1 MVSLHGITIFLNHKL
16 IRINKMST
24 DKPLKGM
31 RVIEMGQLIAG
42 PFTGSIL
49 GYFGAEIIKIEPITG
64 DPVRYWRLTENN
76 TSYWWHSVSRNKK
89 SITLNL
95 KSEEGIQIAKDL
107 ILKSDVL
114 IENFRPGTLEKWG
127 IGPAELEKENPGLI
141 TARIS
146 GYGQTGPRSHLP
158 GYASVC
164 EGFGGFRY
172 VNGFPDRPP
181 VRPNLSIGDTLAGL
195 HAAMGVLLAYIQR
208 EKDPNNKGQV
218 VDTAIYESVFNLME
232 AVVPEYSGCGAIRE
246 PSGSTIT
253 GIVPTNTYVTS
264 DDKHVIIGG
273 NGDSIFKRLMKAIDQ
288 PGMAADER
296 FEDNIGRVEHEK
308 ELDAAIEK
316 WTSEHTSEEVL
327 SIMDEVSVP
336 AGPIYSVED
345 MMKDEHYI
353 ARGMFEE
360 VEANGRPLKIPAML
374 PILTETPGGTDWSGP
389 ELSQH
394 TNEILSELLGK
405 NAEEIKKLNEGGVI

>member
-1 MVSLHGITIFLNHKL
+1 M
-16 IRINKMST
+16 NKASQ
-24 DKPLKGM
+24 DKPLSGI

-42 PFTGSIL
+42 PFTGSVL
-49 GYFGAEIIKIEPITG
+49 GYFGAEVIKIEPITG

-95 KSEEGIQIAKDL
+95 KSDEGRQIAKDL

-114 IENFRPGTLEKWG
+114 IENFKPGTLERWG
-127 IGPAELEKENPGLI
+127 MSPDDLKKDNPGLI
-141 TARIS
+141 SARIS

-164 EGFGGFRY
+164 EGYGGFRY

-195 HAAMGVLLAYIQR
+195 HAAMGVMLAYIQR
-208 EKDPNNKGQV
+208 EKDPNGKGQV

-253 GIVPTNTYVTS
+253 GIVPTNTYLTS

-273 NGDSIFKRLMKAIDQ
+273 NGDSIFKRLMIAIGRPD
-288 PGMAADER
+288 MAEDPR
-296 FEDNIGRVEHEK
+296 FEHNQGRVENEK
-308 ELDAAIEK
+308 EIDAAIEK
-316 WTSEHTSEEVL
+316 WTREHTSDEIL
-327 SIMDEVSVP
+327 TTMDEVSVP
-336 AGPIYSVED
+336 AGPILSVED
-345 MMKDEHYI
+345 MMNDEHYI
-353 ARGMFEE
+353 ARGMFQE
-360 VEANGRPLKIPAML
+360 VEANGRTLHIPAML
-374 PILTETPGGTDWSGP
+374 PILTETPGSTEWPGP
-389 ELSQH
+389 ELSEH
-394 TNEILSELLGK
+394 TEEVLTELLGK
-405 NAEEIKKLNEGGVI
+405 DEGEITQLREDGVV

>member
-1 MVSLHGITIFLNHKL
+1 MNIKAQ
-16 IRINKMST
+16 
-24 DKPLKGM
+24 DKPLRGM

-42 PFTGSIL
+42 PFTGSVL
-49 GYFGAEIIKIEPITG
+49 GYFGAEVIKIEPLTG

-95 KSEEGIQIAKDL
+95 KTEEGRQIAKDL

-114 IENFRPGTLEKWG
+114 IENFKPGTLEKWG
-127 IGPAELEKENPGLI
+127 MSPEDLKKDNPGLI

-164 EGFGGFRY
+164 EGYGGFRY

-195 HAAMGVLLAYIQR
+195 HAAMGVMLAYIQR
-208 EKDPNNKGQV
+208 EKDPDGKGQV
-218 VDTAIYESVFNLME
+218 VDAAIYESVFNMME
-232 AVVPEYSGCGAIRE
+232 AVVPEYSGSGAIRE

-253 GIVPTNTYVTS
+253 GIAPTNTYITS
-264 DDKHVIIGG
+264 DNKHVIIGG
-273 NGDSIFKRLMKAIDQ
+273 NGDSIFKRLMNA
-288 PGMAADER
+288 
-296 FEDNIGRVEHEK
+296 IGRPDMANDPELEANQGRVDNEK
-308 ELDAAIEK
+308 EIDAAIEK
-316 WTSEHTSEEVL
+316 WTKDHTSDEVL
-327 SIMDEVSVP
+327 SIMDGVSVP
-336 AGPIYSVED
+336 AGPILSVED

-353 ARGMFEE
+353 ARGMFHE
-360 VEANGRPLKIPAML
+360 VQANGRTLQIPAML
-374 PILTETPGGTDWSGP
+374 PILTETPGTTEWPGPALSEHTD
-389 ELSQH
+389 EV
-394 TNEILSELLGK
+394 LSELLGK
-405 NAEEIKKLNEGGVI
+405 DEKEITQLREDGVL

>member
-1 MVSLHGITIFLNHKL
+1 M
-16 IRINKMST
+16 NKAKQ
-24 DKPLKGM
+24 DKPLSGM

-42 PFTGSIL
+42 PFTGSVL
-49 GYFGAEIIKIEPITG
+49 GYFGAEVIKIEPITG

-95 KSEEGIQIAKDL
+95 KSDEGRQIAKDL

-114 IENFRPGTLEKWG
+114 IENFKPGTLERWG
-127 IGPAELEKENPGLI
+127 MSPDDLKKDNPGLI
-141 TARIS
+141 SARIS

-164 EGFGGFRY
+164 EGYGGFRY

-195 HAAMGVLLAYIQR
+195 HAAMGVMLAYIQR
-208 EKDPNNKGQV
+208 EKDPDGKGQV
-218 VDTAIYESVFNLME
+218 VDAAIYESVFNLME

-253 GIVPTNTYVTS
+253 GIVPTNTYLTS

-273 NGDSIFKRLMKAIDQ
+273 NGDSIFKRLMIAIGRPD
-288 PGMAADER
+288 MA
-296 FEDNIGRVEHEK
+296 EDPRLEQNQGRVENEK
-308 ELDAAIEK
+308 EIDAAIEK
-316 WTSEHTSEEVL
+316 WTREHTSDEVL
-327 SIMDEVSVP
+327 TTMDEVSVP
-336 AGPIYSVED
+336 AGPILSVED
-345 MMKDEHYI
+345 MMNDEHYI
-353 ARGMFEE
+353 ARGMFQE
-360 VEANGRPLKIPAML
+360 VEANGRTLHIPAML
-374 PILTETPGGTDWSGP
+374 PILTETPGSTEWPDP
-389 ELSQH
+389 ELSEH
-394 TNEILSELLGK
+394 TAEVLTELLGK
-405 NAEEIKKLNEGGVI
+405 DEGEITQLREDGVV

>member
-1 MVSLHGITIFLNHKL
+1 M
-16 IRINKMST
+16 NKAKQ
-24 DKPLKGM
+24 DKPLSGM

-42 PFTGSIL
+42 PFTGSVL
-49 GYFGAEIIKIEPITG
+49 GYFGAEVIKIEPITG

-95 KSEEGIQIAKDL
+95 KSDEGRQIAKDL

-114 IENFRPGTLEKWG
+114 IENFKPGTLERWG
-127 IGPAELEKENPGLI
+127 MSPDDLKKDNPGLI
-141 TARIS
+141 SARIS

-164 EGFGGFRY
+164 EGYGGFRY

-195 HAAMGVLLAYIQR
+195 HAAMGVMLAYIQR
-208 EKDPNNKGQV
+208 EKDPDGKGQV
-218 VDTAIYESVFNLME
+218 VDAAIYESVFNLME

-253 GIVPTNTYVTS
+253 GIVPTNTYLTA

-273 NGDSIFKRLMKAIDQ
+273 NGDSIFKRLMIAIGRPD
-288 PGMAADER
+288 MA
-296 FEDNIGRVEHEK
+296 EDPRLEQNQGRVENEK
-308 ELDAAIEK
+308 EIDAAIEK
-316 WTSEHTSEEVL
+316 WTREHTSDEVL
-327 SIMDEVSVP
+327 TTMDEVSVP
-336 AGPIYSVED
+336 AGPILSVED
-345 MMKDEHYI
+345 MMNDEHYI
-353 ARGMFEE
+353 ARGMFQE
-360 VEANGRPLKIPAML
+360 VEANGRTLHIPAML
-374 PILTETPGGTDWSGP
+374 PILTETPGSTEWPGP
-389 ELSQH
+389 ELSEH
-394 TNEILSELLGK
+394 TEEVLTELLGK
-405 NAEEIKKLNEGGVI
+405 DEGEITQLREDGVV

>member
-1 MVSLHGITIFLNHKL
+1 MNIKAQ
-16 IRINKMST
+16 
-24 DKPLKGM
+24 DKPLRGM

-42 PFTGSIL
+42 PFTGSVL
-49 GYFGAEIIKIEPITG
+49 GYFGAEVIKIEPLTG

-95 KSEEGIQIAKDL
+95 KTEEGRQIAKDL

-114 IENFRPGTLEKWG
+114 IENFKPGTLEKWG
-127 IGPAELEKENPGLI
+127 MSPEDLKKDNPGLI

-164 EGFGGFRY
+164 EGYGGFRY

-195 HAAMGVLLAYIQR
+195 HAAMGVMLAYIQR
-208 EKDPNNKGQV
+208 EKDPDGKGQV
-218 VDTAIYESVFNLME
+218 VDAAIYESVFNMME
-232 AVVPEYSGCGAIRE
+232 AVVPEYSGSGAIRE

-253 GIVPTNTYVTS
+253 GIAPTNTYITS
-264 DDKHVIIGG
+264 DNKYVIIGG
-273 NGDSIFKRLMKAIDQ
+273 NGDSIFKRLMNA
-288 PGMAADER
+288 
-296 FEDNIGRVEHEK
+296 IGRPDMANDPELEENQGRVDNEK
-308 ELDAAIEK
+308 EIDAAIEK
-316 WTSEHTSEEVL
+316 WTKDHTSDEVL
-327 SIMDEVSVP
+327 STMDEVSVP
-336 AGPIYSVED
+336 AGPILSVED

-353 ARGMFEE
+353 ARGMFQE
-360 VEANGRPLKIPAML
+360 VQANGRTLQIPAML
-374 PILTETPGGTDWSGP
+374 PILTETPGTTEWPGPALSEHTD
-389 ELSQH
+389 EV
-394 TNEILSELLGK
+394 LSELLGK
-405 NAEEIKKLNEGGVI
+405 DEKEITQLREDGVL

>member
-1 MVSLHGITIFLNHKL
+1 M
-16 IRINKMST
+16 NKAKQ
-24 DKPLKGM
+24 DKPLSGM

-42 PFTGSIL
+42 PFTGSVL
-49 GYFGAEIIKIEPITG
+49 GYFGAEVIKIEPITG

-95 KSEEGIQIAKDL
+95 KSDEGRQIAKDL

-114 IENFRPGTLEKWG
+114 IENFKPGTLERWG
-127 IGPAELEKENPGLI
+127 MSPDDLKKDNPGLI
-141 TARIS
+141 SARIS

-164 EGFGGFRY
+164 EGYGGFRY

-195 HAAMGVLLAYIQR
+195 HAAMGVMLAYIQR
-208 EKDPNNKGQV
+208 EKDPDGKGQV

-253 GIVPTNTYVTS
+253 GIVPTNTYLTS

-273 NGDSIFKRLMKAIDQ
+273 NGDSIFKRLMIAIGRPD
-288 PGMAADER
+288 MA
-296 FEDNIGRVEHEK
+296 EDPRLEQNQGRVENEK
-308 ELDAAIEK
+308 EIDAAIEK
-316 WTSEHTSEEVL
+316 WTREHTSDEVL
-327 SIMDEVSVP
+327 TTMDEVSVP
-336 AGPIYSVED
+336 AGPILSVED
-345 MMKDEHYI
+345 MMNDEHYI
-353 ARGMFEE
+353 ARGMFQE
-360 VEANGRPLKIPAML
+360 VEANGRTLHIPAML
-374 PILTETPGGTDWSGP
+374 PILTETPGSTEWPGP
-389 ELSQH
+389 ELSEH
-394 TNEILSELLGK
+394 TEEVLTELLGK
-405 NAEEIKKLNEGGVI
+405 DEGEITQLREDGVV

>member
-1 MVSLHGITIFLNHKL
+1 M
-16 IRINKMST
+16 NKAKQ
-24 DKPLKGM
+24 DKPLSGM

-42 PFTGSIL
+42 PFTGSVL
-49 GYFGAEIIKIEPITG
+49 GYFGAEVIKIEPITG

-95 KSEEGIQIAKDL
+95 KSDEGRQIAKDL

-114 IENFRPGTLEKWG
+114 IENFKPGTLERWG
-127 IGPAELEKENPGLI
+127 MSPDDLKKDNPGLI
-141 TARIS
+141 SARIS

-164 EGFGGFRY
+164 EGYGGFRY

-195 HAAMGVLLAYIQR
+195 HAAMGVMLAYIQR
-208 EKDPNNKGQV
+208 EKDPDGKGQV
-218 VDTAIYESVFNLME
+218 VDAAIYESVFNLME

-253 GIVPTNTYVTS
+253 GIVPTNTYLTS

-273 NGDSIFKRLMKAIDQ
+273 NGDSIFKRLMIAIGRPD
-288 PGMAADER
+288 MA
-296 FEDNIGRVEHEK
+296 EDPRLEQNQGRVENEK
-308 ELDAAIEK
+308 EIDAAIEK
-316 WTSEHTSEEVL
+316 WTREHTSDEVL
-327 SIMDEVSVP
+327 TTMDEVSVP
-336 AGPIYSVED
+336 AGPILSVED
-345 MMKDEHYI
+345 MMNDEHYI
-353 ARGMFEE
+353 ARGMFQE
-360 VEANGRPLKIPAML
+360 VEANGRTLHIPAML
-374 PILTETPGGTDWSGP
+374 PILTETPGSTEWPGP
-389 ELSQH
+389 ELSAH
-394 TNEILSELLGK
+394 TEEVLTDLLGK
-405 NAEEIKKLNEGGVI
+405 DEGEITQLREDGVV

>member
-1 MVSLHGITIFLNHKL
+1 M
-16 IRINKMST
+16 NKAKQ
-24 DKPLKGM
+24 DKPLSGM

-42 PFTGSIL
+42 PFTGSVL
-49 GYFGAEIIKIEPITG
+49 GYFGAEVIKIEPITG

-95 KSEEGIQIAKDL
+95 KSDEGRQIAKDL

-114 IENFRPGTLEKWG
+114 IENFNPGTLERWG
-127 IGPAELEKENPGLI
+127 MSPDDLKKDNPGLI
-141 TARIS
+141 SARIS

-164 EGFGGFRY
+164 EGYGGFRY

-195 HAAMGVLLAYIQR
+195 HAAMGVMLAYIQR
-208 EKDPNNKGQV
+208 EKDPDGKGQV
-218 VDTAIYESVFNLME
+218 VDAAIYESVFNLME

-253 GIVPTNTYVTS
+253 GIVPTNTYLTS

-273 NGDSIFKRLMKAIDQ
+273 NGDSIFKRLMIAIGRPD
-288 PGMAADER
+288 MA
-296 FEDNIGRVEHEK
+296 EDPRLEQNQGRVENEK
-308 ELDAAIEK
+308 EIDAAIEK
-316 WTSEHTSEEVL
+316 WTREHTSDEIL
-327 SIMDEVSVP
+327 TTMDEVSVP
-336 AGPIYSVED
+336 AGPILSVED
-345 MMKDEHYI
+345 MMNDEHYI
-353 ARGMFEE
+353 ARGMFQE
-360 VEANGRPLKIPAML
+360 VEANGRTLHIPAML
-374 PILTETPGGTDWSGP
+374 PILTETPGSTEWPGP
-389 ELSQH
+389 ELSEH
-394 TNEILSELLGK
+394 TEEVLTELLGK
-405 NAEEIKKLNEGGVI
+405 DEGEITQLREDGVV

>member
-1 MVSLHGITIFLNHKL
+1 MNTKAQ
-16 IRINKMST
+16 
-24 DKPLKGM
+24 DKPLRGM

-42 PFTGSIL
+42 PFTGSVL
-49 GYFGAEIIKIEPITG
+49 GYFGAEVIKIEPPTG

-95 KSEEGIQIAKDL
+95 KTVEGRQIAKDL
-107 ILKSDVL
+107 ILESDVL
-114 IENFRPGTLEKWG
+114 IENFKPGTLEKWG
-127 IGPAELEKENPGLI
+127 MSPEDLKKDNPGLI

-164 EGFGGFRY
+164 EGYGGFRY

-195 HAAMGVLLAYIQR
+195 HAAMGVMLAYIQR
-208 EKDPNNKGQV
+208 EKDPDGKGQV
-218 VDTAIYESVFNLME
+218 VDAAIYESVFNMME
-232 AVVPEYSGCGAIRE
+232 AVVPEYSGSGAIRE

-253 GIVPTNTYVTS
+253 GIAPTNTYITS
-264 DDKHVIIGG
+264 DNKHVIIGG
-273 NGDSIFKRLMKAIDQ
+273 NGDSIFKRLMNA
-288 PGMAADER
+288 
-296 FEDNIGRVEHEK
+296 IGRPDMANDPKLEENQGRVDNEK
-308 ELDAAIEK
+308 EVDAAIEK
-316 WTSEHTSEEVL
+316 WTKDHTSDEVL

-336 AGPIYSVED
+336 AGPILSVED

-353 ARGMFEE
+353 ARGMFQE
-360 VEANGRPLKIPAML
+360 VQANGRTLQIPAML
-374 PILTETPGGTDWSGP
+374 PILTETPGTTEWPGPALSEHTD
-389 ELSQH
+389 EV
-394 TNEILSELLGK
+394 LSELLGK
-405 NAEEIKKLNEGGVI
+405 DEKEITQLREDGVL

>member
-1 MVSLHGITIFLNHKL
+1 MNIKAQ
-16 IRINKMST
+16 
-24 DKPLKGM
+24 DKPLRGM

-42 PFTGSIL
+42 PFTGSVL
-49 GYFGAEIIKIEPITG
+49 GYFGAEVIKIEPLTG

-95 KSEEGIQIAKDL
+95 KTEEGRQIAKDL

-114 IENFRPGTLEKWG
+114 IENFKPGTLEKWG
-127 IGPAELEKENPGLI
+127 MSPEDLKKDNPGLI

-164 EGFGGFRY
+164 EGYGGFRY

-208 EKDPNNKGQV
+208 EKDPDGKGQV
-218 VDTAIYESVFNLME
+218 VDAAIYESVFNMME
-232 AVVPEYSGCGAIRE
+232 AVVPEYSGSGAIRE

-253 GIVPTNTYVTS
+253 GIAPTNTYITS
-264 DDKHVIIGG
+264 DNKHVIIGG
-273 NGDSIFKRLMKAIDQ
+273 NGDSIFKRLMNA
-288 PGMAADER
+288 
-296 FEDNIGRVEHEK
+296 IGRPDMANNPELEENQGRVDNEK
-308 ELDAAIEK
+308 EIDAAIEK
-316 WTSEHTSEEVL
+316 WTKDHTSDEVL
-327 SIMDEVSVP
+327 SIMDGVSVP
-336 AGPIYSVED
+336 AGPILSVED

-353 ARGMFEE
+353 ARGMFQE
-360 VEANGRPLKIPAML
+360 VQANGRTLQIPAML
-374 PILTETPGGTDWSGP
+374 PILTETPGTTEWPGPALSEHTD
-389 ELSQH
+389 EV
-394 TNEILSELLGK
+394 LSELLGK
-405 NAEEIKKLNEGGVI
+405 DEKEITQLREDGVL

>member
-1 MVSLHGITIFLNHKL
+1 
-16 IRINKMST
+16 MST

-42 PFTGSIL
+42 PFTGSVL
-49 GYFGAEIIKIEPITG
+49 GYFGAEVIKIEPITG

-89 SITLNL
+89 SVTLNL

-107 ILKSDVL
+107 ILQSDVL
-114 IENFRPGTLEKWG
+114 IENFKPGTLEKWG

-195 HAAMGVLLAYIQR
+195 HAAMGVMLAYIQR

-253 GIVPTNTYVTS
+253 GIVPTNTYITS

-273 NGDSIFKRLMKAIDQ
+273 NGDSIFKRLMLAIEQ
-288 PGMAADER
+288 PEMAEDKR
-296 FEDNIGRVEHEK
+296 FENNMGRVEHEK
-308 ELDAAIEK
+308 EIDLAIEK
-316 WTSEHTSEEVL
+316 WTREHTSEEVL

-345 MMKDEHYI
+345 MRKDEHYI

-360 VEANGRPLKIPAML
+360 IEANGRPLKIPAML

-405 NAEEIKKLNEGGVI
+405 DLEQIKKLSDDGVI

>member
-1 MVSLHGITIFLNHKL
+1 MNIKAQ
-16 IRINKMST
+16 
-24 DKPLKGM
+24 DKPLRGM

-42 PFTGSIL
+42 PFTGSVL
-49 GYFGAEIIKIEPITG
+49 GYFGAEVIKIEPPTG

-95 KSEEGIQIAKDL
+95 KTEEGRQIAKDL

-114 IENFRPGTLEKWG
+114 IENFKPGTLEKWG
-127 IGPAELEKENPGLI
+127 MSPEDLKKDNPGLI

-164 EGFGGFRY
+164 EGYGGFRY

-208 EKDPNNKGQV
+208 EKDPDGKGQV
-218 VDTAIYESVFNLME
+218 VDAAIYESVFNMME
-232 AVVPEYSGCGAIRE
+232 AVVPEYSGSGAIRE

-253 GIVPTNTYVTS
+253 GIAPTNTYITS
-264 DDKHVIIGG
+264 DNKYVIIGG
-273 NGDSIFKRLMKAIDQ
+273 NGDSIFKRLMNA
-288 PGMAADER
+288 
-296 FEDNIGRVEHEK
+296 IGRPDMANNPELEENQGRVDNEK
-308 ELDAAIEK
+308 EIDAAIEK
-316 WTSEHTSEEVL
+316 WTKDHTSDEVL
-327 SIMDEVSVP
+327 STMDEVSVP
-336 AGPIYSVED
+336 AGPILSVED

-353 ARGMFEE
+353 ARGMFHE
-360 VEANGRPLKIPAML
+360 VQANGRTLQIPAML
-374 PILTETPGGTDWSGP
+374 PILTETPGTTEWPGPALSEHTD
-389 ELSQH
+389 EV
-394 TNEILSELLGK
+394 LSELLGK
-405 NAEEIKKLNEGGVI
+405 DEKEITQLREDGVL

>member
-1 MVSLHGITIFLNHKL
+1 M
-16 IRINKMST
+16 NKASQ
-24 DKPLKGM
+24 DKPLSGM

-42 PFTGSIL
+42 PFTGSVL
-49 GYFGAEIIKIEPITG
+49 GYFGAEVIKIEPITG

-95 KSEEGIQIAKDL
+95 KSDEGRQIAKDL

-114 IENFRPGTLEKWG
+114 IENFKPGTLEKWG
-127 IGPAELEKENPGLI
+127 MSPDDLKKDNPGLI

-164 EGFGGFRY
+164 EGYGGFRY

-195 HAAMGVLLAYIQR
+195 HAAMGVMLAYIQR
-208 EKDPNNKGQV
+208 EKDPDGKGQV
-218 VDTAIYESVFNLME
+218 VDAAIYESVFNMME
-232 AVVPEYSGCGAIRE
+232 AVVPEYSGSGAIRE

-253 GIVPTNTYVTS
+253 GIVPTNTYITS
-264 DDKHVIIGG
+264 DNKHVIIGG
-273 NGDSIFKRLMKAIDQ
+273 NGDSIFKRLMNA
-288 PGMAADER
+288 
-296 FEDNIGRVEHEK
+296 IGRPDMANDPRLEQNQGRVDNEK
-308 ELDAAIEK
+308 EIDAAIEK
-316 WTSEHTSEEVL
+316 WTKDHTSDEVL

-336 AGPIYSVED
+336 AGPILSVED
-345 MMKDEHYI
+345 MMNDEHYI
-353 ARGMFEE
+353 ARGMFQE
-360 VEANGRPLKIPAML
+360 VEANGRTLHIPAML
-374 PILTETPGGTDWSGP
+374 PILTETPGTTEWPGPALSEHTD
-389 ELSQH
+389 EV
-394 TNEILSELLGK
+394 LSELLGK
-405 NAEEIKKLNEGGVI
+405 DEKEITQLREKGVL

>member
-1 MVSLHGITIFLNHKL
+1 M
-16 IRINKMST
+16 NKAKQ
-24 DKPLKGM
+24 DKPLSGM

-42 PFTGSIL
+42 PFTGSVL
-49 GYFGAEIIKIEPITG
+49 GYFGAEVIKIEPITG

-95 KSEEGIQIAKDL
+95 KSDEGRQIAKDL

-114 IENFRPGTLEKWG
+114 IENFKPGTLERWG
-127 IGPAELEKENPGLI
+127 MSPDDLKKDNPGLI
-141 TARIS
+141 SARIS

-164 EGFGGFRY
+164 EGYGGFRY

-195 HAAMGVLLAYIQR
+195 HAAMGVMLAYIQR
-208 EKDPNNKGQV
+208 EKDPDGKGQV
-218 VDTAIYESVFNLME
+218 VDAAIYESVFNLME

-253 GIVPTNTYVTS
+253 GIVPTNTYLTS

-273 NGDSIFKRLMKAIDQ
+273 NGDSIFKRLMIAIGRPD
-288 PGMAADER
+288 MAEDPR
-296 FEDNIGRVEHEK
+296 FEHNQGRVENEK
-308 ELDAAIEK
+308 EIDAAIEK
-316 WTSEHTSEEVL
+316 WTREHTSDEIL
-327 SIMDEVSVP
+327 TTMDEVSVP
-336 AGPIYSVED
+336 AGPILSVED
-345 MMKDEHYI
+345 MMNDEHYI
-353 ARGMFEE
+353 ARGMFQE
-360 VEANGRPLKIPAML
+360 VEANGRTLHIPAML
-374 PILTETPGGTDWSGP
+374 PILTETPGSTEWPGP
-389 ELSQH
+389 ELSEH
-394 TNEILSELLGK
+394 TEEVLTELLGK
-405 NAEEIKKLNEGGVI
+405 DKGEITQLREDGVV

>member
-1 MVSLHGITIFLNHKL
+1 MNIKAQ
-16 IRINKMST
+16 
-24 DKPLKGM
+24 DKPLRGM

-42 PFTGSIL
+42 PFTGSVL
-49 GYFGAEIIKIEPITG
+49 GYFGAEVIKIEPLTG

-95 KSEEGIQIAKDL
+95 KTEEGRQIAKDL

-114 IENFRPGTLEKWG
+114 IENFKPGTLEKWG
-127 IGPAELEKENPGLI
+127 MSPEDLKKDNPGLI

-164 EGFGGFRY
+164 EGYGGFRY

-195 HAAMGVLLAYIQR
+195 HAAMGVMLAYIQR
-208 EKDPNNKGQV
+208 EKDPDGKGQV
-218 VDTAIYESVFNLME
+218 VDAAIYESVFNMME
-232 AVVPEYSGCGAIRE
+232 AVVPEYSGSGAIRE

-253 GIVPTNTYVTS
+253 GIAPTNTYITS
-264 DDKHVIIGG
+264 DNKHVIIGG
-273 NGDSIFKRLMKAIDQ
+273 NGDSIFKRLMNA
-288 PGMAADER
+288 
-296 FEDNIGRVEHEK
+296 IGRPDMANDPELEANQGRVDNEK
-308 ELDAAIEK
+308 EVDAAIEK
-316 WTSEHTSEEVL
+316 WTKDHTSDEVL
-327 SIMDEVSVP
+327 SIMDGVSVP
-336 AGPIYSVED
+336 AGPILSVED

-353 ARGMFEE
+353 ARGMFHE
-360 VEANGRPLKIPAML
+360 VQANGRTLQIPAML
-374 PILTETPGGTDWSGP
+374 PILTETPGTTEWPGPALSEHTD
-389 ELSQH
+389 EV
-394 TNEILSELLGK
+394 LSELLGK
-405 NAEEIKKLNEGGVI
+405 DEKEITQLREDGVL

>member
-1 MVSLHGITIFLNHKL
+1 M
-16 IRINKMST
+16 NKAKQ
-24 DKPLKGM
+24 DKPLSGM

-42 PFTGSIL
+42 PFTGSVL
-49 GYFGAEIIKIEPITG
+49 GYFGAEVIKIEPITG

-95 KSEEGIQIAKDL
+95 KSDEGRQIAKDL

-114 IENFRPGTLEKWG
+114 IENFKPGTLERWG
-127 IGPAELEKENPGLI
+127 MSPDDLKKDNPGLI
-141 TARIS
+141 SARIS

-164 EGFGGFRY
+164 EGYGGFRY

-195 HAAMGVLLAYIQR
+195 HAAMGVMLAYIQR
-208 EKDPNNKGQV
+208 EKDPDGKGQV
-218 VDTAIYESVFNLME
+218 VDAAIYESVFNLME

-253 GIVPTNTYVTS
+253 GIVPTNTYLTS

-273 NGDSIFKRLMKAIDQ
+273 NGDSIFKRLMIAIGRPD
-288 PGMAADER
+288 MA
-296 FEDNIGRVEHEK
+296 EDPRPEQNQGRVENEK
-308 ELDAAIEK
+308 EIDAAIEK
-316 WTSEHTSEEVL
+316 WTREHTSDEVL
-327 SIMDEVSVP
+327 TTMDEVSVP
-336 AGPIYSVED
+336 AGPILSVED
-345 MMKDEHYI
+345 MMNDEHYI
-353 ARGMFEE
+353 ARGMFQE
-360 VEANGRPLKIPAML
+360 VEANGRTLHIPAML
-374 PILTETPGGTDWSGP
+374 PILTETPGSTEWPGP
-389 ELSQH
+389 ELSEH
-394 TNEILSELLGK
+394 TEEVLTELLGK
-405 NAEEIKKLNEGGVI
+405 DEGEITQLREDGVV

>member
-1 MVSLHGITIFLNHKL
+1 M
-16 IRINKMST
+16 NKAKQ
-24 DKPLKGM
+24 DKPLSGM

-42 PFTGSIL
+42 PFTGSVL
-49 GYFGAEIIKIEPITG
+49 GYFGAEVIKIEPITG
-64 DPVRYWRLTENN
+64 APVRYWRLTENN

-95 KSEEGIQIAKDL
+95 KSEEGRQIAKDL

-114 IENFRPGTLEKWG
+114 IENFKPGTLERWG
-127 IGPAELEKENPGLI
+127 MSPDDLKKDNPGLI
-141 TARIS
+141 SARIS

-164 EGFGGFRY
+164 EGYGGFRY

-195 HAAMGVLLAYIQR
+195 HAAMGVMLAYIQR
-208 EKDPNNKGQV
+208 EKDPNGKGQV

-253 GIVPTNTYVTS
+253 GIVPTNTYLTS

-273 NGDSIFKRLMKAIDQ
+273 NGDSIFKRLMIAIGRPD
-288 PGMAADER
+288 MA
-296 FEDNIGRVEHEK
+296 EDPRLEHNQGRVENEK
-308 ELDAAIEK
+308 EIDAAIEK
-316 WTSEHTSEEVL
+316 WTREHTSDEIL
-327 SIMDEVSVP
+327 TTMDEVSVP
-336 AGPIYSVED
+336 AGPILSVED
-345 MMKDEHYI
+345 MMNDEHYI
-353 ARGMFEE
+353 ARGMFQK
-360 VEANGRPLKIPAML
+360 VEANGRTLHIPAML
-374 PILTETPGGTDWSGP
+374 PILTETPGSTEWPGP
-389 ELSQH
+389 ELSEH
-394 TNEILSELLGK
+394 TEEVLTELLGK
-405 NAEEIKKLNEGGVI
+405 DEGEITQLREDGVV

>member
-1 MVSLHGITIFLNHKL
+1 MNIKAQ
-16 IRINKMST
+16 
-24 DKPLKGM
+24 DKPLRGM

-42 PFTGSIL
+42 PFTGSVL
-49 GYFGAEIIKIEPITG
+49 GYFGAEVIKIEPPTG

-95 KSEEGIQIAKDL
+95 KTEKGRQIAKDL

-114 IENFRPGTLEKWG
+114 IENFKPGTLEKWG
-127 IGPAELEKENPGLI
+127 MSPEDLKKDNPGLI

-164 EGFGGFRY
+164 EGYGGFRY

-195 HAAMGVLLAYIQR
+195 HAAMGVMLAYIQR
-208 EKDPNNKGQV
+208 EKNPDGKGQV
-218 VDTAIYESVFNLME
+218 VDVAIYESVFNMME
-232 AVVPEYSGCGAIRE
+232 AVVPEYSGSGAIRE

-253 GIVPTNTYVTS
+253 GIAPTNTYITS
-264 DDKHVIIGG
+264 DNKHVIIGG
-273 NGDSIFKRLMKAIDQ
+273 NGDSIFKRLMNAIGKPD
-288 PGMAADER
+288 MANDPKLEK
-296 FEDNIGRVEHEK
+296 NQGRVDNEK
-308 ELDAAIEK
+308 EIDAAIEK
-316 WTSEHTSEEVL
+316 WTKDHTSDEVL
-327 SIMDEVSVP
+327 LIMDEASVP
-336 AGPIYSVED
+336 AGPIFSVKD

-353 ARGMFEE
+353 ARGMFQE
-360 VEANGRPLKIPAML
+360 VEANGRTLQIPAML
-374 PILTETPGGTDWSGP
+374 PILTETPGTTEWPGPALSEHTD
-389 ELSQH
+389 EV
-394 TNEILSELLGK
+394 LSELLGK
-405 NAEEIKKLNEGGVI
+405 DEKEIAQLREDGVL

>member
-1 MVSLHGITIFLNHKL
+1 MNIKAQ
-16 IRINKMST
+16 
-24 DKPLKGM
+24 DKPLRGM

-42 PFTGSIL
+42 PFTGSVL
-49 GYFGAEIIKIEPITG
+49 GYFGAEVIKIEPLTG

-95 KSEEGIQIAKDL
+95 KTEEGRQIAKDL

-114 IENFRPGTLEKWG
+114 IENFKPGTLEKWG
-127 IGPAELEKENPGLI
+127 MSPEDLKKDNPGLI

-164 EGFGGFRY
+164 EGYGGFRY

-195 HAAMGVLLAYIQR
+195 HAAMGVMLAYIQR
-208 EKDPNNKGQV
+208 EKDPDGKGQV
-218 VDTAIYESVFNLME
+218 VDAAIYESVFNMME
-232 AVVPEYSGCGAIRE
+232 AVVPEYSGSGAIRE

-253 GIVPTNTYVTS
+253 GIAPTNTYITS
-264 DDKHVIIGG
+264 DNKYVIIGG
-273 NGDSIFKRLMKAIDQ
+273 NGDSIFKRLMNA
-288 PGMAADER
+288 
-296 FEDNIGRVEHEK
+296 IGRSDMANNPELEENQGRVDNEK
-308 ELDAAIEK
+308 EIDAAIEK
-316 WTSEHTSEEVL
+316 WTKDHTSDEVL
-327 SIMDEVSVP
+327 STMDEVSVP
-336 AGPIYSVED
+336 AGPILSVED

-353 ARGMFEE
+353 ARGMFQE
-360 VEANGRPLKIPAML
+360 VQANGRTLQIPAML
-374 PILTETPGGTDWSGP
+374 PILTETPGTTEWPGPALSEHTD
-389 ELSQH
+389 EV
-394 TNEILSELLGK
+394 LSELLGK
-405 NAEEIKKLNEGGVI
+405 DQKEITQLREDGVL

>member
-1 MVSLHGITIFLNHKL
+1 MNQ
-16 IRINKMST
+16 NKA
-24 DKPLKGM
+24 KPLDGM

-42 PFTGSIL
+42 PFTGSVL
-49 GYFGAEIIKIEPITG
+49 AYYGAEVIKIEPPTG

-89 SITLNL
+89 SVTLNL
-95 KSEEGIQIAKDL
+95 KTDQGRQIAKDL

-114 IENFRPGTLEKWG
+114 IENFKPGTLEKWG
-127 IGPAELEKENPGLI
+127 MGPEDLKKENSGLI

-146 GYGQTGPRSHLP
+146 GYGQTGPKSHLP

-195 HAAMGVLLAYIQR
+195 HAAMGVMLAYIQR
-208 EKDPNNKGQV
+208 QKAPQNKGQV
-218 VDTAIYESVFNLME
+218 VDTAIYESVFNMME

-253 GIVPTNTYVTS
+253 GIVPTNTYLTA

-273 NGDSIFKRLMKAIDQ
+273 NGDSIFKRLMVAIGR
-288 PGMAADER
+288 PEMAEDKRFAD
-296 FEDNIGRVEHEK
+296 NMGRVEHEK
-308 ELDAAIEK
+308 EIDIAIEE
-316 WTSEHTSEEVL
+316 WTREQTSEDVL

-345 MMKDEHYI
+345 MMNDEHYI
-353 ARGMFEE
+353 ARGMFQE
-360 VEANGRPLKIPAML
+360 VEANGRTLHIPAMT
-374 PILTETPGGTDWSGP
+374 PVLTETPGGTEWSGP
-389 ELSQH
+389 ELSEH
-394 TNEILSELLGK
+394 THEVLSELLGK
-405 NAEEIKKLNEGGVI
+405 NEEEIKKLGDEGVL